1 MLHVTAISLQLR
13 VLHVMQLQ
21 GRVLVQGKRSA
32 VMMPAE
38 VHSQGVRVNQSE
50 SSKQYSD
57 QSEGLIPAP
66 NMVSPRAR
74 VSELD
79 SLQINFVEKKY
90 YGTRL
95 D

>member
-1 MLHVTAISLQLR
+1 M
-13 VLHVMQLQ
+13 LHVMQLQ

-50 SSKQYSD
+50 SSKQHSD

-66 NMVSPRAR
+66 DMVSPGAR
-74 VSELD
+74 VSELE